1 MADLVEIASDDL
13 TVRIDPF
20 GAELH
25 SLRDAAGRE
34 LMTNADPAYW
44 SGRAPLLFPI
54 VGALAGDEYR
64 LDGERYAMPKHG
76 FARRMPFELVDRGAH
91 HAHLR
96 LTDSDATRAAYPFEF
111 ALDMAF
117 AIDGPTLAMTATLVN
132 PGTRD
137 LPASFGYHPA
147 FAWPLPY
154 GRPRAE
160 HRIAFETAEAGVIKQ
175 LDDGLIAGDRPSP
188 LDGTNLRLTDALFDH
203 DALIWTP
210 VESRSLI
217 YGAAGGPQLEIGWDA
232 PDLGIWSKPGAAFV
246 CVEPWWGHADPAG
259 FAGEIWDKPGIM
271 RLAPGE
277 RRDFAMRVTLTP

>member
-1 MADLVEIASDDL
+1 MADRVDIASDQL
-13 TVRIDPF
+13 SAAIDPF
-20 GAELH
+20 GAELQ
-25 SLRDAAGRE
+25 SLRDARGRE

-54 VGALAGDEYR
+54 VGALAGGEYR
-64 LDGERYAMPKHG
+64 LEGKRYAMPQHG
-76 FARRMPFELVDRGAH
+76 FARRAAFELVDRGDH
-91 HAHLR
+91 HARFR
-96 LTDSDATRAAYPFEF
+96 LTDSEATRALYPFEF
-111 ALDMAF
+111 ALEMAF

-154 GRPRAE
+154 GRPRAA
-160 HRIAFETAEAGVIKQ
+160 HRMVFERAETVGIKAIAG
-175 LDDGLIAGDRPSP
+175 GLIAGERPGP
-188 LDGTNLRLTDALFDH
+188 LEGAALYLSDALFAN
-203 DALIWTP
+203 DALVWAP

-217 YGAAGGPQLEIGWDA
+217 YGAPDGPQLEIGWDA
-232 PDLGIWSKPGAAFV
+232 PDLGIWTKPGAAFV

>member
-1 MADLVEIASDDL
+1 MADRVEIASDTL
-13 TVRIDPF
+13 SAAIDPF

-34 LMTNADPAYW
+34 LMTSADPAYW

-54 VGALAGDEYR
+54 IGALAGGEYR
-64 LDGERYAMPKHG
+64 LDGGSYAMPQHG
-76 FARRMPFELVDRGAH
+76 FARRLPFALVDRGAH
-91 HAHLR
+91 HARFR
-96 LTDSDATRAAYPFEF
+96 LTDSDETRAAYPFEF
-111 ALDMAF
+111 ALEMAF
-117 AIDGPTLAMTATLVN
+117 VIDGATLAMTATLVN

-154 GRPRAE
+154 AQPRAE
-160 HRIAFETAEAGVIKQ
+160 HRMVFERAETAPIKI
-175 LDDGLIAGDRPSP
+175 LDRGLIAGERPSP
-188 LDGTNLRLTDALFDH
+188 LDGDTLHLSDDLFAGDALV
-203 DALIWTP
+203 WSP

-217 YGAAGGPQLEIGWDA
+217 YGAPDSPQLEIAWDA
-232 PDLGIWSKPGAAFV
+232 PDLGVWTKPGAAFV

-259 FAGEIWDKPGIM
+259 FSADIWAKPGIV

-277 RRDFAMRVTLTP
+277 RRDFTMRVTLTP